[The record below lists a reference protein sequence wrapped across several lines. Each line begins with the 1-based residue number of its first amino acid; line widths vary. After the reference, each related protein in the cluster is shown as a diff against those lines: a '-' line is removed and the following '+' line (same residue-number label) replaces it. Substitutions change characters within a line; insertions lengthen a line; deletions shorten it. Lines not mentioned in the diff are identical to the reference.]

1 MTSAMLE
8 GGEGRRREEER
19 RKELGTARR
28 VREERWERA
37 AATVVAERRAEKSE
51 RSGKGDKRWVMLTAE
66 MVVVVWKSKYK
77 EMKGVK
83 WEMSRDMFMAI
94 SIFIFSPGLSL
105 VRVMVYVNMLKA
117 YTFGIRLYHIS
128 SPSTLNV

>member
-77 EMKGVK
+77 EMIGVK
-83 WEMSRDMFMAI
+83 WEMSRDMVIAI
-94 SIFIFSPGLSL
+94 SIFIFSPGLS
-105 VRVMVYVNMLKA
+105 
-117 YTFGIRLYHIS
+117 HS
-128 SPSTLNV
+128 

>member
-66 MVVVVWKSKYK
+66 MVVVWKSKYK